1 MGNAGAKIQ
10 DYIKSNWVMYLESSS
25 ISFFLFPCWVWED
38 IYQSRPLRSCA
49 RWIHQHN
56 MISGKQRRG
65 RAGRVER
72 FQWYSTKLRQF
83 LYGDA
88 NDSPEDVEYTHEF
101 IPNFHGYSWII
112 FRQIVAFWCFLEFWF
127 TKTKWQFQR
136 WRSGRKGG
144 FSLGMFGASKSQDG
158 SICKPC
164 VTWHCSTFHHVS
176 FYFII
181 WHDILLHCTVY
192 STYVCM

>member
-1 MGNAGAKIQ
+1 
-10 DYIKSNWVMYLESSS
+10 MYLQSSS

-49 RWIHQHN
+49 SWIHQHN

-83 LYGDA
+83 LMGTMMIHQRMWSIHM
-88 NDSPEDVEYTHEF
+88 NLF
-101 IPNFHGYSWII
+101 QI
-112 FRQIVAFWCFLEFWF
+112 FMDNERQIVAVEFWF
-127 TKTKWQFQR
+127 TKFWQFQR
-136 WRSGRKGG
+136 WRSGRKGVQ
-144 FSLGMFGASKSQDG
+144 FGASKSQDG
-158 SICKPC
+158 SICKPSQVGGLIHVRFRMIQNDWTLHYNMLPC
-164 VTWHCSTFHHVS
+164 VTLHCSTFHHVS
-176 FYFII
+176 SYFNI

-192 STYVCM
+192 SIYVCM